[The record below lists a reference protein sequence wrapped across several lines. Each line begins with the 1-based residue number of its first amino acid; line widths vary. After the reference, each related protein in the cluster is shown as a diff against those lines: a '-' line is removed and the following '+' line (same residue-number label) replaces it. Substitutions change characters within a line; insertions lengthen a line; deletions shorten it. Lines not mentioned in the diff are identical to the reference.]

1 MVLQD
6 DFDIVALA
14 AFEAQP
20 AGLSPIAAF
29 RAARRRPVTAM
40 TAGGTGPVPGDDGA
54 DPDRPGGPGP
64 GDGRIRPDDRESS
77 RRRSA
82 KRAGRDPDDFAVRN
96 MAGAMIGVIMSATM
110 PWAEGHH
117 TADMF
122 RRIDAALA
130 HLEAG
135 LPL

>member
-1 MVLQD
+1 MTEEELAR
-6 DFDIVALA
+6 FEETSALTLAIPELRSRAIDELARTIEVIAQA
-14 AFEAQP
+14 A
-20 AGLSPIAAF
+20 
-29 RAARRRPVTAM
+29 
-40 TAGGTGPVPGDDGA
+40 
-54 DPDRPGGPGP
+54 
-64 GDGRIRPDDRESS
+64 
-77 RRRSA
+77 A
-82 KRAGRDPDDFAVRN
+82 KRAGRDPDDFVVRN
-96 MAGAMIGVIMSATM
+96 LAGAMIGVVMSATL